1 LIFNSIKKYNDY
13 ITIIIMYDQSIP
25 FTAYALIG
33 VTTLIVTYSNLISK
47 SDNGEEVSNQED
59 QENDVNSVTPDDQ
72 YEQEDKKEYNTVN
85 NVQTAVSNPNISS
98 NDISNV
104 NNNEQL
110 VGGKKKRKTR
120 NRKKK
125 NRKSKRKMK
134 SITKRKYLLF

>member
-1 LIFNSIKKYNDY
+1 
-13 ITIIIMYDQSIP
+13 MYDQSIP

-47 SDNGEEVSNQED
+47 SDNDEEVSNQE
-59 QENDVNSVTPDDQ
+59 NDVTPDEE
-72 YEQEDKKEYNTVN
+72 YGQEEKKEYNTVD
-85 NVQTAVSNPNISS
+85 NVQTVVSNPSISS

-110 VGGKKKRKTR
+110 VGCKKKKKTR

-125 NRKSKRKMK
+125 NRKSKRKTK
-134 SITKRKYLLF
+134 STTKRKYLLF